1 MEMHQEVMLLKSLH
15 APSVHDAIFSTHV
28 CVCVCACAVH
38 TTVFIV
44 QGMQGAALSALRC
57 AALHCTAFPP
67 CCVSSDGS
75 HQRRASLPLSA
86 YCAQAL
92 LDPLF
97 ADCILLDIPAED
109 KIFFG
114 VVAYGRA

>member
-1 MEMHQEVMLLKSLH
+1 MRGAHN
-15 APSVHDAIFSTHV
+15 SVHRAGDAGGGSI
-28 CVCVCACAVH
+28 C
-38 TTVFIV
+38 I
-44 QGMQGAALSALRC
+44 ALRC
-57 AALHCTAFPP
+57 AAFPP

-75 HQRRASLPLSA
+75 RQRRASLPLSA

-97 ADCILLDIPAED
+97 ADRVLLDIPAED